1 MDKGAEMWVISRH
14 AIIQASIRSSSFSCG
29 CLLEDAEPPIE
40 QHLME
45 IKAPEPDSGLFLV
58 DGWHNIA
65 SLETFVT
72 LSFLQ
77 LAGC

>member
-1 MDKGAEMWVISRH
+1 M
-14 AIIQASIRSSSFSCG
+14 
-29 CLLEDAEPPIE
+29 EDAEPPIE